1 MSEAKPVLLR
11 PAQEQI
17 LAYRAGRMGISAV
30 PGSGKT
36 WTLSHLAASIITRGE
51 LADDQEVLVVTLVNS
66 SVNNFYQRV
75 SRFITS
81 QGLFPNLGYRVR
93 TLHGLA
99 HDIVRERPTLVGLA
113 ENFTIVDE
121 RDSDRILSEAVQA
134 WLNSHLNDLDDYL
147 DPELNENRLET
158 LRSDPQ
164 LLLKLVKDMAAGL
177 IRQAKDQRLSP
188 ERLRAQLDSLPVTLP
203 LAEMGA
209 AIYADYQRG
218 LAYRGAVDFDDLI
231 RLALQALESDQDYLE
246 RLRYRW
252 KYVLEDEAQDSS
264 RLQEQILEALVGPH
278 GNWVRV
284 GDPNQAIYETFTTAN
299 PKYLREFLQRDQ
311 VVSRNLPNSGRSTH
325 SIITLANFLVDWCM
339 YKHPLEAARD
349 ALHAPP
355 YIEPAPEGDP
365 QPNPPDAPRQVHLYE
380 DKLTAEEEID
390 LIVRSVK
397 RWLEDHPDETV
408 AILAPRN
415 DRCFKVVDELREK
428 QIPYEDSLLRSSSVT
443 RFSAGALANLLN
455 CLANPASAL
464 RLSTAYRVW
473 RRADRGDDAA
483 RRTAERIAERL
494 QRLACVEDYLWP
506 AASRDWLAAL
516 EISGED
522 PEAVEQLGEFR
533 SLMRRWQSAVLLP
546 IDQLVL
552 TLAQDLLTNPTELA
566 IAHKLAILLRQAS
579 QAHPTWRL
587 PELTGEL
594 AVIAKNERRYL
605 GFSDDDMGFD
615 PEKYKGKV
623 VVATV
628 HKAKGLEWDRV
639 YLMSV
644 STYDFPSGE
653 QNDTYISEKWFV
665 RGKLNLEAEARAQL
679 EAALSDDPYSWYQE
693 GEATQQARL
702 DYIRER
708 LRLLYVG
715 ITRARR
721 ELVIT
726 WNSGRRGIA
735 QPATP
740 LVILQNFWNKQLGE
754 IEQA

>member
-1 MSEAKPVLLR
+1 
-11 PAQEQI
+11 
-17 LAYRAGRMGISAV
+17 
-30 PGSGKT
+30 
-36 WTLSHLAASIITRGE
+36 
-51 LADDQEVLVVTLVNS
+51 
-66 SVNNFYQRV
+66 
-75 SRFITS
+75 
-81 QGLFPNLGYRVR
+81 
-93 TLHGLA
+93 
-99 HDIVRERPTLVGLA
+99 
-113 ENFTIVDE
+113 
-121 RDSDRILSEAVQA
+121 
-134 WLNSHLNDLDDYL
+134 
-147 DPELNENRLET
+147 
-158 LRSDPQ
+158 
-164 LLLKLVKDMAAGL
+164 
-177 IRQAKDQRLSP
+177 
-188 ERLRAQLDSLPVTLP
+188 
-203 LAEMGA
+203 
-209 AIYADYQRG
+209 
-218 LAYRGAVDFDDLI
+218 
-231 RLALQALESDQDYLE
+231 
-246 RLRYRW
+246 
-252 KYVLEDEAQDSS
+252 
-264 RLQEQILEALVGPH
+264 
-278 GNWVRV
+278 
-284 GDPNQAIYETFTTAN
+284 
-299 PKYLREFLQRDQ
+299 
-311 VVSRNLPNSGRSTH
+311 
-325 SIITLANFLVDWCM
+325 M